1 MFRRQFV
8 AAVLGS
14 ALIALSAG
22 AAAAEQKKE
31 PFPGAGKV
39 TVVDFGAPWCAGC
52 PETEQVMRDLQK
64 EYGDKVAFVI
74 INVDEYRGIEDKYLI
89 ETMPS
94 QMFYDKTGEP
104 IWIHKGQIDH
114 DTLRERVNILL
125 EGPDE
130 SEKK

>member
-31 PFPGAGKV
+31 PFPVAGKV

-94 QMFYDKTGEP
+94 QIAAALSGGAMPHRTHRALPSSVYTFSS
-104 IWIHKGQIDH
+104 
-114 DTLRERVNILL
+114 L
-125 EGPDE
+125 E
-130 SEKK
+130 